1 MPQMTLQTLTDSNL
15 QVWFL
20 FWQLSQQTLQ
30 GLFPNTSCLFYSILD
45 FCKQNRNCMVAQT
58 GSKLVQVDW
67 RKVNP
72 SPNPFIF
79 RHSLGAL
86 QTVKKKTGGTD
97 TLLLEW
103 IHFVTLITP
112 PCFVS
117 GGIIELLSHTLIIK
131 LVLKHRKSLSN
142 GNFIPHEACK

>member
-15 QVWFL
+15 ESLVP

-30 GLFPNTSCLFYSILD
+30 GLFSNTSCLFYSILD
-45 FCKQNRNCMVAQT
+45 FCKQKKELHG
-58 GSKLVQVDW
+58 GSDRVKAGTSGLEKSKSFLQ
-67 RKVNP
+67 P
-72 SPNPFIF
+72 LYF
-79 RHSLGAL
+79 HTQLGCL

-117 GGIIELLSHTLIIK
+117 GGIIELLSHKLIIN

-142 GNFIPHEACK
+142 GNFFPHEACK